1 MKPHTQKKTQVA
13 KIILIRNNNGG
24 RLSITYL
31 KIYCR
36 ALVIETIWYWYENRN
51 VTKGTRQK
59 TQILINTP
67 SFSQLLVYKGAKTVS
82 GERRASLTAGA
93 GITKCLH
100 VQE

>member
-36 ALVIETIWYWYENRN
+36 ALVIETIWYWYENKN

-59 TQILINTP
+59 TQILI
-67 SFSQLLVYKGAKTVS
+67 LLVSASYWFTKVPKLYLEKG
-82 GERRASLTAGA
+82 EHL
-93 GITKCLH
+93 
-100 VQE
+100 